1 MRLKSYSAVTM
12 SEAMAL
18 VRAEL
23 GDDAIIVSTQR
34 ASGGQGVRITAALE
48 ETTSDQEIAE
58 VLSGAPLSPVNE
70 TIRDCLVYHGV
81 PPRLCER
88 MLAAARSID
97 TADATMATAGAMDEL
112 FTFAALPSRKSP
124 TPVMLVGPPG
134 SGKTITVAKLAA
146 RARLAG
152 RSVTVITADSVR
164 AGAMEQLS
172 AFTSILGVELKKARG
187 ASSLEAMVAEAT
199 QISDLVYIDTPGLNP
214 FSSEDIGYLNTLT
227 HAVSVEA
234 VLVLAAGGD
243 PMEATEVAEI
253 FAQAGATRL
262 LATRL
267 DMTRRLGAVLA
278 AADAG
283 QFMFSDVSIN
293 PHVANG
299 LCSITPVTM
308 ARLLVPPSEES
319 VAAAPD
325 DWSARRSAAAPIPSA
340 PQQAQAYAG
349 AVAAAASEGY
359 AGEGYSGEEYDGAY
373 ADGYG
378 DGDYDQPAASPPRMP
393 PAAQT
398 YADPDLNDDPA
409 GYGAGYGT
417 DPYGGQ
423 AAPQRGGYAAAPYS
437 PSDYD
442 SARSAQSPYG
452 GSGYDPAAYAAQ
464 PVAGRGQAAPQR
476 GPYGQPAQPQDPY
489 AAPRQRS
496 AAYGQQQQPQN
507 PAAADVPRMPRLR
520 SGPDQGQDPQQRP
533 RAAAPLPRLRQPQPI
548 TSGYGGP
555 GEDMRNMPDPEP
567 EKSPDFF
574 SFLDADSDTSEARG

>member
-12 SEAMAL
+12 SEAMAM

-48 ETTSDQEIAE
+48 EHVSDQEIAE
-58 VLSGAPLSPVNE
+58 VLSGSPLSPVNE

-97 TADATMATAGAMDEL
+97 TTDATMATAGAMDEL
-112 FTFAALPSRKSP
+112 FTFAPLPSRKSP

-152 RSVTVITADSVR
+152 RTVTVITADSVR

-187 ASSLEAMVAEAT
+187 ASSLEAMAAEAAQT
-199 QISDLVYIDTPGLNP
+199 SDLVYIDTPGLNP

-308 ARLLVPPSEES
+308 ARLLVPPTEES

-325 DWSARRSAAAPIPSA
+325 DWSARRSAAAPIPSPA
-340 PQQAQAYAG
+340 QQAQSYA
-349 AVAAAASEGY
+349 ADTAAPY
-359 AGEGYSGEEYDGAY
+359 ARPETYPD
-373 ADGYG
+373 ADSYG
-378 DGDYDQPAASPPRMP
+378 DGGYGGDSYGSGYGAPPLP
-393 PAAQT
+393 PAERT
-398 YADPDLNDDPA
+398 YADPGLHDDPYSYGSPPYAEPQPYADPPPQAAAGHSPSEYDSRDYGQQPYGQNGYAPA
-409 GYGAGYGT
+409 GYT
-417 DPYGGQ
+417 I
-423 AAPQRGGYAAAPYS
+423 S
-437 PSDYD
+437 P
-442 SARSAQSPYG
+442 
-452 GSGYDPAAYAAQ
+452 
-464 PVAGRGQAAPQR
+464 AGRGPAPVGR
-476 GPYGQPAQPQDPY
+476 GAPPPAQQPADPY

-496 AAYGQQQQPQN
+496 AAFSPAQPAQA
-507 PAAADVPRMPRLR
+507 PAQTETPRMPRLR
-520 SGPDQGQDPQQRP
+520 STPEAAAPPGSAGPQRP

-548 TSGYGGP
+548 SSGYGGA
-555 GEDMRNMPDPEP
+555 GEDMSNMPDPEP

>member
-12 SEAMAL
+12 SEAMAM

-48 ETTSDQEIAE
+48 EHVSDQEIAE
-58 VLSGAPLSPVNE
+58 VLSGSPLSPVNE
-70 TIRDCLVYHGV
+70 TIRDCLMYHGV

-97 TADATMATAGAMDEL
+97 TTDATMATAGAMDEL
-112 FTFAALPSRKSP
+112 FTFAPLPSRKSP

-152 RSVTVITADSVR
+152 RTVTVITADSVR

-187 ASSLEAMVAEAT
+187 ASSLEAMAAEAAQT
-199 QISDLVYIDTPGLNP
+199 SDLVYIDTPGLNP

-308 ARLLVPPSEES
+308 ARLLVPPTEES

-325 DWSARRSAAAPIPSA
+325 DWSARRSAAAPIPSPA
-340 PQQAQAYAG
+340 QQAQAYASDT
-349 AVAAAASEGY
+349 APGY
-359 AGEGYSGEEYDGAY
+359 AAPYAPPYAGGEDAY
-373 ADGYG
+373 AAEDGYADAPYGGDGYG
-378 DGDYDQPAASPPRMP
+378 GGYGGPPLP
-393 PAAQT
+393 PAERT
-398 YADPDLNDDPA
+398 YADPDLHDDPPA
-409 GYGAGYGT
+409 YPAS
-417 DPYGGQ
+417 PYGGQ
-423 AAPQRGGYAAAPYS
+423 VAAGYS
-437 PSDYD
+437 PSEYD
-442 SARSAQSPYG
+442 SGGYG
-452 GSGYDPAAYAAQ
+452 Q
-464 PVAGRGQAAPQR
+464 Q
-476 GPYGQPAQPQDPY
+476 PYGQNGYPPAEYTNSPPGRGSAPAGRMAPPPPPQAADPY

-496 AAYGQQQQPQN
+496 AAFSPVQPPQT
-507 PAAADVPRMPRLR
+507 PAAPEAPRMPRLR
-520 SGPDQGQDPQQRP
+520 SGPEAAAPPGTAGPQRP
-533 RAAAPLPRLRQPQPI
+533 RAAAPLPRLRQPQPVS
-548 TSGYGGP
+548 SGYGGP
-555 GEDMRNMPDPEP
+555 GEDMSNMPDPEP

-574 SFLDADSDTSEARG
+574 SFLDTDSDTNEARG

>member
-12 SEAMAL
+12 SEAMAM

-48 ETTSDQEIAE
+48 EHTSDQEIAE
-58 VLSGAPLSPVNE
+58 VLHGSPLSPVNE

-97 TADATMATAGAMDEL
+97 TTDATMATAGAMDEL
-112 FTFAALPSRKSP
+112 FTFAPLPSRKSP
-124 TPVMLVGPPG
+124 MPVMLVGPPG

-187 ASSLEAMVAEAT
+187 ASSLEAMAAEAAT
-199 QISDLVYIDTPGLNP
+199 TSDLVYIDTPGLNP

-308 ARLLVPPSEES
+308 ARLLVPPTEES

-325 DWSARRSAAAPIPSA
+325 DWSARRSAAAPIPSSA
-340 PQQAQAYAG
+340 QQAQAYATETG
-349 AVAAAASEGY
+349 YGETGYAEDEY
-359 AGEGYSGEEYDGAY
+359 AGEGYTG
-373 ADGYG
+373 DGYAAEG
-378 DGDYDQPAASPPRMP
+378 YDTAYGGPPLP
-393 PAAQT
+393 PADRT
-398 YADPDLNDDPA
+398 YADPDLHDDPQPYA
-409 GYGAGYGT
+409 GDYY
-417 DPYGGQ
+417 
-423 AAPQRGGYAAAPYS
+423 AAPAAAGYS

-442 SARSAQSPYG
+442 SAGYGQQPYG
-452 GSGYDPAAYAAQ
+452 QNGYDPAGYTNSPA
-464 PVAGRGQAAPQR
+464 AGRGQPASGRGAYPQPTAA
-476 GPYGQPAQPQDPY
+476 ADSY

-496 AAYGQQQQPQN
+496 AAFAPAQAPQPAPQ
-507 PAAADVPRMPRLR
+507 ADPPRMPRLR
-520 SGPDQGQDPQQRP
+520 STAEPLAPAPAAGPQRP

-548 TSGYGGP
+548 SSGYGGA
-555 GEDMRNMPDPEP
+555 GEDMSNMPDPEP

-574 SFLDADSDTSEARG
+574 SFLDTDKDTNEARG

>member
-1 MRLKSYSAVTM
+1 MRLKSYSAATM
-12 SEAMAL
+12 SEAMAM

-48 ETTSDQEIAE
+48 EPTTDQEITEA
-58 VLSGAPLSPVNE
+58 LGGAPMSPVNE
-70 TIRDCLVYHGV
+70 AIRDCLVYHGV

-88 MLAAARSID
+88 LLAAARGLD
-97 TADATMATAGAMDEL
+97 TGDATMATAGALDEL
-112 FTFAALPSRKSP
+112 FAFAPLPARKSP

-199 QISDLVYIDTPGLNP
+199 TISDLVYIDTPGLNP
-214 FSSEDIGYLNTLT
+214 FSGEDIGFLNTLT
-227 HAVSVEA
+227 HAVEVEP
-234 VLVLAAGGD
+234 VLVMAAGGD

-283 QFMFSDVSIN
+283 QFMFCDVSIN

-308 ARLLVPPSEES
+308 ARLLVPPSEQS
-319 VAAAPD
+319 VTNAPD
-325 DWSARRSAAAPIPSA
+325 DWSARRSAQPAPASA
-340 PQQAQAYAG
+340 PSSAPPQH
-349 AVAAAASEGY
+349 
-359 AGEGYSGEEYDGAY
+359 
-373 ADGYG
+373 
-378 DGDYDQPAASPPRMP
+378 QPAAQPVYPPPEMP
-393 PAAQT
+393 PVENT
-398 YADPDLNDDPA
+398 YADPYPDPDA
-409 GYGAGYGT
+409 Y
-417 DPYGGQ
+417 P
-423 AAPQRGGYAAAPYS
+423 GYAAAE
-437 PSDYD
+437 
-442 SARSAQSPYG
+442 
-452 GSGYDPAAYAAQ
+452 
-464 PVAGRGQAAPQR
+464 QAAPPHGNQ
-476 GPYGQPAQPQDPY
+476 GYGNQGYGTQ
-489 AAPRQRS
+489 
-496 AAYGQQQQPQN
+496 AYGNQPSGT
-507 PAAADVPRMPRLR
+507 PSSGAPPSR
-520 SGPDQGQDPQQRP
+520 SPGAG
-533 RAAAPLPRLRQPQPI
+533 RAASRPSAPLPRLRQAQPI
-548 TSGYGGP
+548 QPAY
-555 GEDMRNMPDPEP
+555 GEDEGAEMPSPEP
-567 EKSPDFF
+567 EKRPNFF
-574 SFLDADSDTSEARG
+574 SFLDPDSDTNEARG